1 MSYKVTS
8 SHPITL
14 PGGRMFAPGDV
25 VAKVKVSDPHVASL
39 IEAGLLTK
47 KAAPK
52 PPPAAKKAEEAE
64 APAPVKNT
72 TDEKET
78 T

>member
-8 SHPITL
+8 QHPITL
-14 PGGRMFAPGDV
+14 PGGRMLAPGDT
-25 VAKVKVSDPHVASL
+25 VAKVKVSDPHVAAL
-39 IEAGLLTK
+39 IEAGLLKK

-52 PPPAAKKAEEAE
+52 PPPAEKKAEATE
-64 APAPVKNT
+64 APAPVEIT
-72 TDEKET
+72 TDKET

>member
-8 SHPITL
+8 QHPITL
-14 PGGRMFAPGDV
+14 PGGRMLAPGDT
-25 VAKVKVSDPHVASL
+25 VAKVKVSDPHVAGL

-52 PPPAAKKAEEAE
+52 PPPAAKKAEEVE
-64 APAPVKNT
+64 APAPAEIT
-72 TDEKET
+72 TDKET
-78 T
+78 S

>member
-25 VAKVKVSDPHVASL
+25 VAKVKVSDPHTASL

-52 PPPAAKKAEEAE
+52 PPPAVKKAEEETE
-64 APAPVKNT
+64 APAPAEIT
-72 TDEKET
+72 TDKET
-78 T
+78 S